1 MSKFLKICEK
11 YDSLLNEQEEGG
23 MPPDTNQQPQPTE
36 QPQTEQP
43 IDNQTQSEERVATN
57 EEIANL
63 LKSMQIFFSNENSE
77 LSDDNINEIKKLNP
91 TSSKEDVDIKNV
103 ITTLTTIFNP
113 VSIKT
118 EPETVKDSTF
128 NN

>member
-11 YDSLLNEQEEGG
+11 YDSLLNEQEEDG
-23 MPPDTNQQPQPTE
+23 MPQDATQQPQPTE
-36 QPQTEQP
+36 PPQVEQP
-43 IDNQTQSEERVATN
+43 IDTKTQSEQRVASN

-63 LKSMQIFFSNENSE
+63 VKSMQIFFSNEDSKLSE
-77 LSDDNINEIKKLNP
+77 DNINEIKKLNP
-91 TSSKEDVDIKNV
+91 TSSKEDVDIKKV
-103 ITTLTTIFNP
+103 ITTLANIFNP

-118 EPETVKDSTF
+118 EPETVKDSSY